1 MIATGHPDRVSP
13 KTVDALR
20 ETLERCDRDGLK
32 IFVEGGKTLSGFGPA
47 LPRADV
53 SLVTTAL
60 NAILAHEFQDLTC
73 SAQSGVR
80 VAQLNTAL
88 NAHGQFIPIDVPLR
102 KKATIGGALA
112 SGWPGPRRHF
122 YGRAR
127 DFVIGSQ
134 VALADGTLANAG
146 GMVVKNV
153 SGYDMSKLYIGSF
166 GTLAVFT
173 QLNFKTLP
181 VPKKRRALI
190 APMPEATRPRAVA
203 QIAALAVT
211 PAAAFCVEGFG
222 KNIDGADDIDGRVLL
237 YFEGTEELLERATL
251 DARSALG
258 KAGVPETTIV
268 DTGAA
273 ESFERVLDAC
283 IANKRGRSITY
294 RLFGPPGTAE
304 ERAERLRD
312 ACNRHELFTDVL
324 FDVMNGDV
332 FVRASEKDARSFAA
346 KIELCHRE
354 LRELEPRCAIV
365 ASDAA
370 ARAPFEPWGAVPPAI
385 EKMRAMKARFDP
397 HGTLNPGRFIGG
409 I

>member
-1 MIATGHPDRVSP
+1 M
-13 KTVDALR
+13 TVDELR
-20 ETLERCDRDGLK
+20 ETLARCDRDGLK
-32 IFVEGGKTLSGFGPA
+32 VSIEGGKTLAGMGPA
-47 LPRADV
+47 LPRADI
-53 SLVTTAL
+53 SLITTGL
-60 NAILAHEFQDLTC
+60 SAILAHEYHDLTC
-73 SAQSGVR
+73 SAQSGIR
-80 VAQLNTAL
+80 VAAL
-88 NAHGQFIPIDVPLR
+88 NAALGKHGQFIPIDVPQR
-102 KKATIGGALA
+102 KKATIGGSLA
-112 SGWPGPRRHF
+112 AGWPGPRRHF

-134 VALADGTLANAG
+134 VALADGTLANSG

-173 QLNFKTLP
+173 HLNFKTLP

-190 APMPEATRPRAVA
+190 APLPEATRPRAIA
-203 QIAALAVT
+203 QIASLAVT

-273 ESFERVLDAC
+273 ESFDRTLDAC

-324 FDVMNGDV
+324 LDVMNGDV
-332 FVRASEKDARSFAA
+332 FVRASERDARRFAD
-346 KIELCHRE
+346 KIEPCHLE

-370 ARAPFEPWGAVPPAI
+370 VRAPFEPWGAVPPAI
-385 EKMRAMKARFDP
+385 DKMRAMKARFDP

>member
-1 MIATGHPDRVSP
+1 MIASATPERVVP
-13 KTVDALR
+13 KSTDALR
-20 ETLERCDRDGLK
+20 EALERCDREGLK
-32 IFVEGGKTLSGFGPA
+32 VFIEGGKTLAGMGPA

-53 SLVTTAL
+53 SLLTTGL
-60 NAILAHEFQDLTC
+60 NAILTHEYQDLTC

-80 VAQLNTAL
+80 VAQLNAVL
-88 NAHGQFIPIDVPLR
+88 AKHGQFVPVDVPLR
-102 KKATIGGALA
+102 KKATIGGSLA
-112 SGWPGPRRHF
+112 AGWPGPRRHF

-127 DFVIGSQ
+127 DFVIGSH
-134 VALADGTLANAG
+134 VSLADGTLAKAG

-181 VPKKRRALI
+181 IPPRRRALI
-190 APMPEATRPRAVA
+190 APLPEATRPRAIA

-211 PAAAFCVEGFG
+211 PTAAFCVEGFG
-222 KNIDGADDIDGRVLL
+222 KNVDGADDIDGRVLL
-237 YFEGTEELLERATL
+237 YFEGSELLLERATL
-251 DARSALG
+251 DTRSALG
-258 KAGVPETTIV
+258 KAGVPETMIV
-268 DTGAA
+268 DTGAS
-273 ESFERVLDAC
+273 ESFDRTLDAC

-294 RLFGPPGTAE
+294 RLLGTPGTAE
-304 ERAERLRD
+304 ERAVRLRD

-324 FDVMNGDV
+324 LDVMNGDV
-332 FVRASEKDARSFAA
+332 FVRASERDARRFAE
-346 KIELCHRE
+346 KIEACHSE

-365 ASDAA
+365 GCNAVVGAS
-370 ARAPFEPWGAVPPAI
+370 FEPWGAVPPAI
-385 EKMRAMKARFDP
+385 EKMRALKARFDP

>member
-1 MIATGHPDRVSP
+1 MIAAAPDRETP
-13 KTVDALR
+13 KTL
-20 ETLERCDRDGLK
+20 ETLSETLARCDREGLK
-32 IFVEGGKTLSGFGPA
+32 VLVEGGKTLSGMGPVM
-47 LPRADV
+47 PRAD
-53 SLVTTAL
+53 LTLLTTGL
-60 NAILAHEFQDLTC
+60 NAILSHEYHDLTC

-88 NAHGQFIPIDVPLR
+88 ARHGQFIPIDVPLR
-102 KKATIGGALA
+102 KKATLGGSLA
-112 SGWPGPRRHF
+112 AGWAGPRRHL

-134 VALADGTLANAG
+134 VALADGTLAKAG

-181 VPKKRRALI
+181 LPKHRRALI
-190 APMPEATRPRAVA
+190 APLPEATRPRAIE
-203 QIAALAVT
+203 QIASLVVA

-237 YFEGTEELLERATL
+237 YFEGTEELIERATL
-251 DARSALG
+251 DTRSALG
-258 KAGVPETTIV
+258 KAGVPETAIV

-273 ESFERVLDAC
+273 ESFDRTLDAC
-283 IANKRGRSITY
+283 VANKRGRSITY
-294 RLFGPPGTAE
+294 RVLGPPGEVET
-304 ERAERLRD
+304 RAVRLRD
-312 ACNRHELFTDVL
+312 GCNRHELFTDVL

-332 FVRASEKDARSFAA
+332 FVRASERDAARFGEKIAA
-346 KIELCHRE
+346 CHADVRDA
-354 LRELEPRCAIV
+354 EPRAAIV
-365 ASDAA
+365 AGDTI
-370 ARAPFEPWGAVPPAI
+370 ARATFEPWGALPPGI